1 MEHLT
6 LGVYIVHQ
14 MVYND
19 HKLME
24 GGEQKVLKEIMRRK
38 SLTAYRVGK
47 LSGLPAGL
55 ISAYVNGEKHP
66 GAKNIIKLCDALGCT
81 ADELLGR
88 KNEQKGGA

>member
-1 MEHLT
+1 
-6 LGVYIVHQ
+6 
-14 MVYND
+14 MVYNN
-19 HKLME
+19 HKPMR
-24 GGEQKVLKEIMRRK
+24 GGEQKVLKEIMQSK
-38 SLTAYRVGK
+38 GLTAYRVGK

-88 KNEQKGGA
+88 KSE